1 MIQLRNVWRTF
12 GKGDERTDAVR
23 DVSLDVGEG
32 EFVTIMGP
40 SGCGKSTLLS
50 IIGMLDGAWSGEYTF
65 LDTAVHKL
73 KPKKR
78 IALNREYIGYVFQ
91 QYHLLNDLTVAEN
104 LEVPLTY
111 RKIKGAE
118 RSRLVD
124 DTLTR
129 FELLDKRRAYPGNL
143 SGGVQQLV
151 GLARAII
158 AKPRI
163 ILADEPTGNLHSEQ
177 ARDIMDLFQRL
188 NREGATIVQVTHSD
202 ENASYGSRTVEMF
215 DGGIGS

>member
-1 MIQLRNVWRTF
+1 MIKLRSINRTF
-12 GKGDERTDAVR
+12 GRGDERTDAVK
-23 DVSLDVGEG
+23 DVSLDIEEG
-32 EFVTIMGP
+32 QFITVMGP

-50 IIGMLDGAWSGEYTF
+50 IIGMLDGEWSGEYMF

-111 RKIKGAE
+111 RKIKGSE
-118 RSRLVD
+118 RSRMVD
-124 DTLTR
+124 EALERFDLT
-129 FELLDKRRAYPGNL
+129 DKRRSYPASL

-151 GLARAII
+151 GIARAVI
-158 AKPRI
+158 ARPQL
-163 ILADEPTGNLHSEQ
+163 ILADEPTGNLHSDQ
-177 ARDIMDLFQRL
+177 ARDIMELFQQL
-188 NREGATIVQVTHSD
+188 NREGTTVIQVTHSD
-202 ENASYGSRTVEMF
+202 ENARYGGRTVTMF
-215 DGGIGS
+215 DGQL